1 MSVNA
6 VQFGAT
12 GSDNDALFLKM
23 YWGSMVEAPRSSIF
37 LWDKGLP
44 FIDRRTVDAGK
55 SFQFLMDADAPA
67 PEEFT
72 PGDEVLGQLYAYG
85 EGTVTADGYIVC
97 HKYVPRDAM
106 LKSHFNILPRLG
118 RQHLARMQREY
129 DKRVMIQA
137 ALGARAA
144 AATEKGL
151 TIHNGGNR
159 LTKTGG
165 TIDLGVLTSRYSL
178 DTTGATNLRTD
189 LRTLAQ
195 QLDED
200 NVSEDR
206 YAIAP
211 PHIRT
216 VVSFDNTA
224 EVFSED
230 YIDGQNNKMKR
241 QVTLLEGFK
250 FLGWPNTTSNNGP
263 FPNQDFTASS
273 MPSKYRGNFTIQ
285 ASSGVPAILTFA
297 NGSDGSACLGVAEY
311 ESIQAGVFWR
321 PEKLSYLVMSWMYVG
336 CNYMHPWPLGS
347 IEIIV

>member
-23 YWGSMVEAPRSSIF
+23 YWGSMVEAPRSSVF

-106 LKSHFNILPRLG
+106 LKSHFDILPRLG
-118 RQHLARMQREY
+118 RQHMNRMQREY
-129 DKRVMIQA
+129 DKRVMIQS
-137 ALGARAA
+137 ALGARAS

-159 LTKTGG
+159 VTNTGG
-165 TIDLGVLTSRYSL
+165 SGGALTSRYPLS
-178 DTTGATNLRTD
+178 TTGASNFRED
-189 LRTLAQ
+189 LRALGRQ
-195 QLDED
+195 MDED
-200 NVSEDR
+200 NLSENR

-211 PHIRT
+211 PHIRS
-216 VVSFDNTA
+216 VIQYDNTA

-230 YIDGQNNKMKR
+230 YIDGQNNKMQRK
-241 QVTLLEGFK
+241 VTLVEGFK
-250 FLGWPNTTSNNGP
+250 FLGWPNQSSNGGP
-263 FPNQDFTASS
+263 FPNENFTSSS
-273 MPSKYRGNFTIQ
+273 MPSKYRGNFQ
-285 ASSGVPAILTFA
+285 AAASTGVPAVITFA
-297 NGSDGSACLGVAEY
+297 EGNDGSAAIGIAEF
-311 ESIQAGVFWR
+311 EAIQAGVFWR

-336 CNYMHPWPLGS
+336 CNYMHPWALGS
-347 IEIIV
+347 AEIIT